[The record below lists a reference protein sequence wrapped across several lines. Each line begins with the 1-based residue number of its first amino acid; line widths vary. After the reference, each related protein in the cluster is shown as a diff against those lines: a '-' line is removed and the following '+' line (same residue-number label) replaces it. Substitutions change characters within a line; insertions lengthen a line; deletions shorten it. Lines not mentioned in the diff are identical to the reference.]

1 MSLQVSPGNLATPTA
16 SLEPLLVASVAS
28 SNWLRRWLRKA
39 VPQSAGEALIMAAAL
54 VLVLVVLMATLA
66 AR

>member
-1 MSLQVSPGNLATPTA
+1 M
-16 SLEPLLVASVAS
+16 
-28 SNWLRRWLRKA
+28 NWLRRWLRKA
-39 VPQSAGEALIMAAAL
+39 VPQNAGEALIMAAAL

>member
-1 MSLQVSPGNLATPTA
+1 M
-16 SLEPLLVASVAS
+16 
-28 SNWLRRWLRKA
+28 NWLRRWLREA
-39 VPQSAGEALIMAAAL
+39 VPQSAGEWLIMAAAL